1 VVEAVADILSDR
13 LRDAAADDAVRRSNP
28 VLIHVDGP
36 GRTLFLN
43 KVEANLELGHEWTV
57 IRFDAWQHQRV
68 PPPWWWLIRAIDSE
82 LRSYSLRWSQR
93 FDQRIRDWRWRGRL
107 LVKDLGIV
115 LPAILVA
122 GLIAVLAW
130 MLSGKTAVVDI
141 VQWAATALAA
151 VTAVLGVAWSAA
163 NALRRHLLM
172 ESPAGATAVLKI
184 SDPMAELR
192 RRYEFLIRS
201 AGTPVAILIDNLDR
215 CRAEYVV
222 ELLEGIQ
229 TLLKQSHANGNG
241 QPPMVVYLVA
251 ADRDWLC
258 DSYLDVYREFQE
270 TAREPGRPFGLAFI
284 EKIFNLSLRIPKVPA
299 AVSLSA
305 ETSHALQDYLAH
317 PLRFPGCD
325 GINAAEYELDVRAA
339 VRTAERGN
347 AQDGRVDFPSYGL
360 RLCAVRRLA
369 ELERH
374 VESRM
379 VADAEQALTEL
390 TEELEPGPIV
400 ARHLYAAYCVQRT
413 LQLLA
418 GHDVD
423 DGPLA
428 IKRLGVWTIITLRW
442 PLLADDLER
451 YPSHLAALRD
461 GVAPDG
467 VDEALAPVFRLPEA
481 KALGELA
488 ESIQLDEDEVKRF
501 TGPLCVRLERSS

>member
-1 VVEAVADILSDR
+1 VVDAVADILSDR
-13 LRDAAADDAVRRSNP
+13 LRDAANEDGVRRSNP

-43 KVEANLELGHEWTV
+43 KVEENLEHGHEWTV

-68 PPPWWWLIRAIDSE
+68 PPPWWWLIR
-82 LRSYSLRWSQR
+82 WSQR
-93 FDQRIRDWRWRGRL
+93 FRQRTRDWRWRSRL
-107 LVKDLGIV
+107 LIKDLGIV
-115 LPAILVA
+115 LPVILIA
-122 GLIAVLAW
+122 GVIAVLAW
-130 MLSGKTAVVDI
+130 MLSGKTALVD
-141 VQWAATALAA
+141 VLQWAATAIAA
-151 VTAVLGVAWSAA
+151 ATAVLGLAWSGA

-172 ESPAGATAVLKI
+172 ESPAGATAVLRI

-229 TLLKQSHANGNG
+229 TLLKQSRANGHG
-241 QPPMVVYLVA
+241 EPPMVMYLVA

-258 DSYLDVYREFQE
+258 DSYLDVYQEFQE
-270 TAREPGRPFGLAFI
+270 TAREPGRPFGLAFL

-305 ETSHALQDYLAH
+305 AMSHDLQDYLAH
-317 PLRFPGCD
+317 PTRVRGSAD
-325 GINAAEYELDVRAA
+325 INGATDELT
-339 VRTAERGN
+339 VRTALRTAE
-347 AQDGRVDFPSYGL
+347 QDVQLDLPSYGL

-369 ELERH
+369 ELERKAG
-374 VESRM
+374 SKM
-379 VADAEQALTEL
+379 IADAEHALTEL

-428 IKRLGVWTIITLRW
+428 IKRLGLWTIISLRW

-451 YPSHLAALRD
+451 YPSHLAALRE
-461 GVAPDG
+461 GVAPQD
-467 VDEALAPVFRLPEA
+467 VDDALAPVFRLPEA
-481 KALGELA
+481 IALGDVA
-488 ESIQLDEDEVKRF
+488 ESIQLDGDEVM
-501 TGPLCVRLERSS
+501 RLTRPIRARPG